1 MNVVTTTADIA
12 ALVKEVGGGH
22 VSVTSISK
30 GYQDPHYVEAK
41 PSYMLKVNRADLL
54 VYVGMELEIGYLPLL
69 IEGGRNPNIRLGQP
83 GLLDLSTA
91 IVPIEVPVGEVDRS
105 MGDVHPYGNPH
116 YHLDPAN
123 GPLMAGLIADRL
135 SLLDPD
141 HAPEYKSNLENFRK
155 RMEAKLKEWGAR
167 MEKFKGTRIV
177 TYHLLWSYF
186 MKRFGLEYA
195 GVVENK
201 PGISPSPKHLL
212 ELAET
217 MKRQKIKFILMNDYT
232 DPSFANLLKEKT
244 GASVLIL
251 PGSVGGIPEVK
262 DYTGLFDYLIAKV
275 EQALSH

>member
-1 MNVVTTTADIA
+1 MTTTEDIA
-12 ALVKEVGGGH
+12 SLVKEVGGNS
-22 VSVTSISK
+22 VSATSIAK

-41 PSYMLKVNRADLL
+41 PSYMLKINRADLL
-54 VYVGMELEIGYLPLL
+54 IYIGMELEIGYLPLL

-83 GLLDLSTA
+83 GLLDLSSSIA
-91 IVPIEVPVGEVDRS
+91 PIEIPVGEVDRS
-105 MGDVHPYGNPH
+105 MGDIHPYGNPH

-141 HAPEYKSNLENFRK
+141 NSAQYKTNLESFRK
-155 RMEAKLKEWGAR
+155 RMESKLKEWSAR

-201 PGISPSPKHLL
+201 AGISPSPKHLL
-212 ELAET
+212 ELADT
-217 MKRQKIKFILMNDYT
+217 MKRQKIKLILTNNYT
-232 DPSFANLLKEKT
+232 DPNFPNLLKEKT
-244 GASVLIL
+244 GAGVLVL
-251 PGSVGGIPEVK
+251 PGSVGGVPEAK
-262 DYTGLFDYLIAKV
+262 DYIGLFDYLIAKV